1 MNWNQIAADYL
12 AVADS
17 IFNGMTGDIDAVADE
32 IVARVRAGG
41 KVLICGNGGSAA
53 DAQHIA
59 GEFINR
65 FLRERK
71 PYAAVALTT
80 DTSVITAIG
89 NDYDYSLIFEKQV
102 AGIGR
107 EGDVLLCL
115 STSGNSANLL
125 TAVETARA
133 MGILTVALTGGTGG
147 KLAPI
152 CDRVLSVSCTTS
164 TPRIQEGHHL
174 IFHALCERIEE
185 QLDTTT

>member
-65 FLRERK
+65 FLRQDVSDK
-71 PYAAVALTT
+71 TSMQ
-80 DTSVITAIG
+80 DTVSLMRAIIRG
-89 NDYDYSLIFEKQV
+89 V
-102 AGIGR
+102 
-107 EGDVLLCL
+107 
-115 STSGNSANLL
+115 
-125 TAVETARA
+125 
-133 MGILTVALTGGTGG
+133 
-147 KLAPI
+147 
-152 CDRVLSVSCTTS
+152 
-164 TPRIQEGHHL
+164 
-174 IFHALCERIEE
+174 
-185 QLDTTT
+185 

>member
-89 NDYDYSLIFEKQV
+89 NHLGDYRDW
-102 AGIGR
+102 
-107 EGDVLLCL
+107 
-115 STSGNSANLL
+115 
-125 TAVETARA
+125 
-133 MGILTVALTGGTGG
+133 
-147 KLAPI
+147 
-152 CDRVLSVSCTTS
+152 
-164 TPRIQEGHHL
+164 
-174 IFHALCERIEE
+174 
-185 QLDTTT
+185 